1 MDSKHCSGWA
11 GSGIM
16 MTKWKW
22 RDNPKCPRCNVDES
36 TLHVVQCQSGENIS
50 QFKESM
56 EPLQTWLEETTSPR
70 IASVICTHMKAYQ
83 RNKKVGGGSN
93 PQNKNKKA
101 IKATRQ
107 ARHTKFWQRF
117 PCERME
123 RSTGITLRR

>member
-1 MDSKHCSGWA
+1 MVEYWESKERVDQGKGQYVDWDSHGKAMKSFGRRKVWIAKHCSGWA

-56 EPLQTWLEETTSPR
+56 EPLRTWLEETTSPR
-70 IASVICTHMKAYQ
+70 IASVVRTHMKAYQ
-83 RNKKVGGGSN
+83 RNKKVGG
-93 PQNKNKKA
+93 
-101 IKATRQ
+101 
-107 ARHTKFWQRF
+107 F
-117 PCERME
+117 
-123 RSTGITLRR
+123 